1 MSVTVVYQRKERVNM
16 KKKIMVSLLSLSMVM
31 GMLAGCAQGG
41 STSAAPAAS
50 EPAAAQEEAPAEES
64 KEEEAAP
71 AEETAE
77 SGDDVTI
84 TFMASQD
91 WIQDAEMELG
101 EKFTEQTG
109 IKVDYQIVPS
119 DQYESLLMTKIN
131 AGECTDIFGGQSS
144 QFSIVTQF
152 DVEKNAVDLSGESWA
167 GNVDPAAAVELS
179 AGGKLYGQPI
189 QDVSACWAVASIFQ
203 CLMNSDLRYR
213 QTMLNSAMYARRSK
227 QPVSSRS
234 MNPFLTDG
242 IMYAGQRQPLPQ
254 HRQMLHIPKSSITTK
269 PPSKE
274 TRNSRQ
280 CLPS

>member
-101 EKFTEQTG
+101 EKFTEETG
-109 IKVDYQIVPS
+109 IKIDYQIVPS

-131 AGECTDIFGGQSS
+131 SGECTDIFAGQSS
-144 QFSIVTQF
+144 QFSIVT
-152 DVEKNAVDLSGESWA
+152 
-167 GNVDPAAAVELS
+167 
-179 AGGKLYGQPI
+179 
-189 QDVSACWAVASIFQ
+189 
-203 CLMNSDLRYR
+203 
-213 QTMLNSAMYARRSK
+213 
-227 QPVSSRS
+227 
-234 MNPFLTDG
+234 
-242 IMYAGQRQPLPQ
+242 
-254 HRQMLHIPKSSITTK
+254 
-269 PPSKE
+269 
-274 TRNSRQ
+274 
-280 CLPS
+280 